1 MENKIRH
8 TDEKLNE
15 LFLNFNKKFN
25 ILRDD
30 VNFFIKDDKSLKYI
44 RRKFNTIRLKL
55 RYTG

>member
-30 VNFFIKDDKSLKYI
+30 VNIFIKDDKSLKYI

>member
-30 VNFFIKDDKSLKYI
+30 VNIFIKDDKSIKYI

>member
-1 MENKIRH
+1 MENKLRH

-30 VNFFIKDDKSLKYI
+30 VIY
-44 RRKFNTIRLKL
+44 
-55 RYTG
+55 